1 MRIVVLDT
9 ETTGLKVE
17 EGHRLIEIGCIECI
31 DRRISDRQF
40 HVYLNPEREVDEG
53 ATQVHGMTWDQL
65 KDKPLF
71 AEVVDAFLD
80 FVRDAQIVI
89 HNAVFDCSF
98 LDSELKRLG
107 RPAFS
112 RHVAQVVDS
121 LGRAR
126 ELHPGQR
133 NSLDALCQR
142 YAVNN
147 DHRTFHGA
155 LLDARLLADVY
166 LAMTR
171 GQESL
176 SIEAGPARGSGASDL
191 SGLELSRLVVHR
203 ASPKERDAHQEI
215 CRQITAL

>member
-1 MRIVVLDT
+1 MRLVVLDT

-17 EGHRLIEIGCIECI
+17 EGHRLIEIGCVECV
-31 DRRISDRQF
+31 DRRVTERQF
-40 HVYLNPEREVDEG
+40 HVYLNPQREVDEG
-53 ATQVHGMTWDQL
+53 ATQVHGMTWEHL

-71 AEVVDAFLD
+71 AEVVDEFLA
-80 FVRDAQIVI
+80 FVRDAHVVI

-107 RPAFS
+107 HAPFS
-112 RHVAQVVDS
+112 KQVGQVVDS

-142 YAVNN
+142 YMINN

-176 SIEAGPARGSGASDL
+176 AISAAGGSGDDGLSLQSLDL
-191 SGLELSRLVVHR
+191 SKLLVRR
-203 ASPKERDAHQEI
+203 ASEAEKLRHAEI
-215 CRQITAL
+215 VGQLK

>member
-1 MRIVVLDT
+1 MRLVVLDT

-17 EGHRLIEIGCIECI
+17 EGHRLIEIGCVECV
-31 DRRISDRQF
+31 DRRVTERQF
-40 HVYLNPEREVDEG
+40 HVYLNPERDIDEG
-53 ATQVHGMTWDQL
+53 ATQVHGMTWEHL
-65 KDKPLF
+65 KDKPVF
-71 AEVVDAFLD
+71 AEVVDDFLE
-80 FVRDAQIVI
+80 FVRDAQVVI
-89 HNAVFDCSF
+89 HNAVFDCGF

-107 RPAFS
+107 RSPFS
-112 RHVAQVVDS
+112 RHVDQVVDS

-142 YAVNN
+142 YMINNQHRAV
-147 DHRTFHGA
+147 HGA

-176 SIEAGPARGSGASDL
+176 EITASGGHESQGESLQSLDLSKLVVRRASD
-191 SGLELSRLVVHR
+191 SEKQRHKEL
-203 ASPKERDAHQEI
+203 I
-215 CRQITAL
+215 GQIN

>member
-9 ETTGLKVE
+9 ETTGLKAE

-31 DRRISDRQF
+31 DRRVTEQQF

-53 ATQVHGMTWDQL
+53 ATQVHGMTWDHL
-65 KDKPLF
+65 RDKPLF

-80 FVRDAQIVI
+80 FVRDAHVVI

-98 LDSELKRLG
+98 LDGELKRLG
-107 RPAFS
+107 RAPFS
-112 RHVAQVVDS
+112 QHVSQVVDS
-121 LGRAR
+121 LVRAR

-142 YAVNN
+142 YAINN

-176 SIEAGPARGSGASDL
+176 EISPAGGPGFQAVNLGSLKL
-191 SGLELSRLVVHR
+191 SSLLVRRATEQEKKRHDELVQGLK
-203 ASPKERDAHQEI
+203 P
-215 CRQITAL
+215 